1 MAKIKFGMMMTD
13 ARGKLGGQVFSKNR
27 AGAYVRTKV
36 TPVNPQTALQQEGR
50 ELLGS
55 LSQAWGTLQQNEV
68 DAWNQAVD
76 EWKTTDVFGDIKKPT
91 GKNLFVKLNMV
102 RNRYFPT
109 AGILLSPPV
118 KQALEIYVPESV
130 SFTQSGPDI
139 LITMNEQLGV
149 GEHFLVRFTPPLSR
163 GISFVKNKY
172 RVLGVFDTVVHSTGT
187 GNVQIAI
194 PKNILP
200 AGYLAQIGLNM
211 HFEVQGV
218 VETGQLGVKTNV
230 FAPIEI

>member
-55 LSQAWGTLQQNEV
+55 LSQQWGLLTQAQIDE
-68 DAWNQAVD
+68 WNQAVD

-102 RNRYFPT
+102 RKRYFP
-109 AGILLSPPV
+109 AELVLQVPPI
-118 KQALEIYVPESV
+118 KQALDIYVPTLVE
-130 SFTQSGPDI
+130 FNATQV
-139 LITMNEQLGV
+139 LITMNEQLGS
-149 GEHFLVRFTPPLSR
+149 GEHFLIRYTQPLSR
-163 GISFVKNKY
+163 GVSFVKNKY
-172 RVLGVFDTVVHSTGT
+172 RVLGTRDTESNTGGA
-187 GNVQIAI
+187 GNVQIVIDKTDLPIDFTQAVGN
-194 PKNILP
+194 NI
-200 AGYLAQIGLNM
+200 
-211 HFEVQGV
+211 HFEVQAV
-218 VETGQLGVKTNV
+218 VETGQLGVKTNI
-230 FAPIEI
+230 FAQVTP

>member
-55 LSQAWGTLQQNEV
+55 LSQQWGLLTQAQIDE
-68 DAWNQAVD
+68 WNQAVD

-102 RNRYFPT
+102 RSRYFP
-109 AGILLSPPV
+109 ALGVMLVPPV
-118 KQALEIYVPESV
+118 KQALEIYVPTLV
-130 SFTQSGPDI
+130 AFNATQV

-149 GEHFLVRFTPPLSR
+149 GEHFLIRYTQPLSR
-163 GISFVKNKY
+163 GVSFVKNKY
-172 RVLGVFDTVVHSTGT
+172 RVLGTRDTENNTGGA
-187 GNVQIAI
+187 GNVQIVI
-194 PKNILP
+194 DKTDLP
-200 AGYLAQIGLNM
+200 IDFANAVGNNV
-211 HFEVQGV
+211 HFEVQAV
-218 VETGQLGVKTNV
+218 VETGQLGVKTNI
-230 FAPIEI
+230 FAQVTP

>member
-55 LSQAWGTLQQNEV
+55 LSQQWGLLTQAQIDQWNE
-68 DAWNQAVD
+68 AVD
-76 EWKTTDVFGDIKKPT
+76 EWKSTDVFGDIKKPS

-102 RNRYFPT
+102 RRRYFPALT
-109 AGILLSPPV
+109 SLLVPPV
-118 KQALEIYVPESV
+118 KQAMDIYVPTSV
-130 SFTQSGPDI
+130 DLDI
-139 LITMNEQLGV
+139 TPSQITITMNEQLGV
-149 GEHFLVRFTPPLSR
+149 GEPFLIRYTQPLSR
-163 GISFVKNKY
+163 GVSFVKNKY
-172 RVLGVFDTVVHSTGT
+172 RVLGIFETELNTSGL
-187 GNVQIAI
+187 GNVQIVI
-194 PKNILP
+194 PKS
-200 AGYLAQIGLNM
+200 QIPIDFADAVGNNV

-218 VETGQLGVKTNV
+218 IQTGQLGVKTNIFGPV
-230 FAPIEI
+230 GN

>member
-55 LSQAWGTLQQNEV
+55 LSQQWGLLTQAQIDE
-68 DAWNQAVD
+68 WNQAVD

-109 AGILLSPPV
+109 EGILLTPPV
-118 KQALEIYVPESV
+118 KQALDIYVPTLVE
-130 SFTQSGPDI
+130 FNATQV

-149 GEHFLVRFTPPLSR
+149 GENFLIRYTQPLSR
-163 GISFVKNKY
+163 GVSFVKNKY
-172 RVLGVFDTVVHSTGT
+172 RVLGTRVTVNNTGGA
-187 GNVQIAI
+187 GNVQIVI
-194 PKNILP
+194 DKTDLP
-200 AGYLAQIGLNM
+200 IDFTNAVGNNV
-211 HFEVQGV
+211 HFEVQAV
-218 VETGQLGVKTNV
+218 VQTGQLGVKTNI
-230 FAPIEI
+230 FAQVTP